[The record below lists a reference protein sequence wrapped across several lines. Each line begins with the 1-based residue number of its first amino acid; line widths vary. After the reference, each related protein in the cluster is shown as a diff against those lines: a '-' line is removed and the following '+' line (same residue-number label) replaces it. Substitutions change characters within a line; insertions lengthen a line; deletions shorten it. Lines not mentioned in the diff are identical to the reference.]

1 MQWTAEKED
10 RRKETGTAG
19 HGWSL
24 LPSAFSLLPLVLAL
38 VSCGHPAA
46 PPPAPAATSFAVA
59 IDSTAYHRRGNSPVS
74 IPFTVTNRSSETLY
88 LTQCK
93 GSATAVVDRLSWGN
107 FRQLEGD
114 FCSGPAEP
122 PLALAAGAS
131 ASGSV
136 LLYDGGNYRLRVAA
150 SGHPDGTGRIDVA
163 SQPFDVW

>member
-1 MQWTAEKED
+1 MHQIRLRYLAIVLI
-10 RRKETGTAG
+10 GCG
-19 HGWSL
+19 HS
-24 LPSAFSLLPLVLAL
+24 PSAA
-38 VSCGHPAA
+38 
-46 PPPAPAATSFAVA
+46 PAPTPVPFAVTL
-59 IDSTAYHRRGNSPVS
+59 DSTAYHRRGNSPVS
-74 IPFTVTNRSSETLY
+74 IPFTVTNRSSGTLY